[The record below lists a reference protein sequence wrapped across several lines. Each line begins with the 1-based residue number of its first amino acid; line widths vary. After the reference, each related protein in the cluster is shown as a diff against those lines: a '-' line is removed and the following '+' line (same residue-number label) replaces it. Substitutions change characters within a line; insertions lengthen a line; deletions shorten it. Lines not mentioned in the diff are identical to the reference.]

1 MVKPSFMNPKTMDG
15 AIEKAFPDV
24 MTYIEKN
31 YRVYTDKKHRAIAGL
46 SMVGFHSLYISAYYP
61 DKFGYVGLFSAA
73 TSKQVNKGV
82 TSDVYE
88 NLEGKLAVQFKNA
101 PKLSWIGIGKTD
113 FLYKDNADFRKIL
126 DDNGYKYT
134 YMETDGGHI
143 WKNWRIY
150 LTEFAP
156 KLFK

>member
-1 MVKPSFMNPKTMDG
+1 MLRNC
-15 AIEKAFPDV
+15 I
-24 MTYIEKN
+24 
-31 YRVYTDKKHRAIAGL
+31 GL
-46 SMVGFHSLYISAYYP
+46 VS
-61 DKFGYVGLFSAA
+61 
-73 TSKQVNKGV
+73 
-82 TSDVYE
+82 
-88 NLEGKLAVQFKNA
+88 
-101 PKLSWIGIGKTD
+101 PKLYWIGIGKTD